1 MHWEGPIDVSSD
13 SGSDVASIDD
23 VGEVAETQGAAE
35 GERER
40 ERERDGAEE
49 SEREGGW
56 RERARAAD
64 AGTKAAGGSAGS
76 RWADVGGDA
85 QAVAETQR
93 PTMRVDCDEE
103 QHG

>member
-1 MHWEGPIDVSSD
+1 MSSD
-13 SGSDVASIDD
+13 SGSDAASIDA
-23 VGEVAETQGAAE
+23 GEVAETEGAAE

-49 SEREGGW
+49 REREGGW